1 MAPALPDYV
10 DDNDPDIPL
19 RGEFNIDTYL
29 GWLNAPNATSET
41 STLQRLGFVSGF
53 GHVWMQKTSSHLL
66 LEAVIAFSGASGA
79 RRWMSRSEALDKTD
93 STYAHPIAVG
103 GLGSYYAW
111 HGADPSGPEYADYV
125 SFVKGNDFF
134 IVIADSTFDDLG
146 NTASVQSKKQFDS
159 APAYTVPPAQWPEN
173 STRSLLYYFLVLLPN
188 LILFGAMLIF
198 VLAVIGVV
206 LWAHRRKPP
215 PVVLSP
221 DGYYWWDGQTWRPVS
236 R

>member
-1 MAPALPDYV
+1 MPDYV
-10 DDNDPDIPL
+10 DDNDPAIPL
-19 RGEFNIDTYL
+19 RGQFNIDTYL
-29 GWLNAPNATSET
+29 SWVNAPNAASEG
-41 STLQRLGFVSGF
+41 SRLQHLGFVAGF

-79 RRWMSRSEALDKTD
+79 RQWMSRSESLDKTD
-93 STYAHPIAVG
+93 ATYAHAIAID
-103 GLGSYYAW
+103 GLGAYYAW
-111 HGADPSGPEYADYV
+111 HGADPSAPEYADYV

-146 NTASVQSKKQFDS
+146 DTASVQSKSQFDS

-173 STRSLLYYFLVLLPN
+173 SRRSFLSYPGALLAGFALL
-188 LILFGAMLIF
+188 G
-198 VLAVIGVV
+198 VLAFLAVVVIGVV
-206 LWAHRRKPP
+206 IWAYRPRSS

-221 DGYYWWDGQTWRPVS
+221 DGYYWWDGSAWRPVP